1 MRRRGHNELRLAVQL
16 TVALLLALTC
26 AARRSRAQLAE
37 ERIPPADLPASPNV
51 TAPPASNA
59 TAAGAG
65 ASADWQGL
73 EGNGGS
79 SAAGATPPAPPV
91 NETSPGAAATFSTDE
106 TMATPAALPSEPP
119 PALDLSA
126 TQVGP
131 DLSSASLEPEIKAAT
146 PARAASL
153 RLTEQARRELQ
164 QADTSGALEDLSRAV
179 SIDPGNAFEYYY
191 LGRVYL
197 TRHDYTQAET
207 FFSRAEL
214 GFVGRPDWLAETLSF
229 EGATDE
235 QLGRI
240 PEAVKAYQRAV
251 ALAPGN
257 VRAQV
262 GLGRLAPSVGAVT
275 GLDQSATTDQD
286 LAPPAASAPPPAP
299 DEPVAAPPPTD
310 LSN

>member
-1 MRRRGHNELRLAVQL
+1 MRRHGHNELRLASRL
-16 TVALLLALTC
+16 TAALLLLLTC
-26 AARRSRAQLAE
+26 TARPGRAQLAE
-37 ERIPPADLPASPNV
+37 ERIPPADLPASPIV
-51 TAPPASNA
+51 TLATPASKA
-59 TAAGAG
+59 TPTGAG
-65 ASADWQGL
+65 AAADLQGL
-73 EGNGGS
+73 EGNTGS
-79 SAAGATPPAPPV
+79 SAASATAPPAT
-91 NETSPGAAATFSTDE
+91 EASPGAAATLSTDE
-106 TMATPAALPSEPP
+106 TRATPVALPSEPP

-131 DLSSASLEPEIKAAT
+131 DLSSVSLEPEIKAAP

-164 QADTSGALEDLSRAV
+164 QADTDRALRDLSRAV

-197 TRHDYTQAET
+197 IRHDYTQAET

-214 GFVGRPDWLAETLSF
+214 GFVGRPDWLAETMSF

-240 PEAVKAYQRAV
+240 PEAVKAYQRAA

-257 VRAQV
+257 LRAQV

-275 GLDQSATTDQD
+275 GLDQSATPNQAD
-286 LAPPAASAPPPAP
+286 LAPPAAPAPPPAP
-299 DEPVAAPPPTD
+299 DEPAAAPPPTD
-310 LSN
+310 SSN